1 MQVAVMTDFA
11 EAFLA
16 HPHMPAGVGLIALS
30 IFLFGLC
37 LRTVR
42 PAPQAAGQAGG
53 GSRPAS
59 AGGHLVASAG
69 AAETRPAKPKRRLG
83 AAKASGAALSPY
95 DQRGMDLTV
104 TKDGLELTLELPGLD
119 ENDLEIKVADGV
131 LTITGEIKVSLDR
144 KGRNHP
150 LVDRGKGA
158 FTRSIQLPAGV
169 RTERIRASLHQG
181 LLRVAIPKPTPPEPG
196 RVFVNGGPMRLTWT
210 PEAMEVTMDLP
221 GVQQED
227 IQVVVSQNVL
237 TVSGSASAAVEGN
250 GGPPI
255 AGDQARGEFSRSF
268 KLPWGVNAD
277 QISAL
282 VRMGVLKVTIPAPAR
297 YDFKK
302 IDVRR
307 AA

>member
-1 MQVAVMTDFA
+1 MTEFA
-11 EAFLA
+11 DTFLA
-16 HPHMPAGVGLIALS
+16 HPHLPAGLGLIALS

-37 LRTVR
+37 LRTLR
-42 PAPQAAGQAGG
+42 PAPRVAHPSGAAPL
-53 GSRPAS
+53 PAS
-59 AGGHLVASAG
+59 ARRDMSAR
-69 AAETRPAKPKRRLG
+69 ARSAETRPSKSSRRLS
-83 AAKASGAALSPY
+83 AAKAPGANGLPAAY

-131 LTITGEIKVSLDR
+131 LTIIGEIRVALDR

-181 LLRVAIPKPTPPEPG
+181 LLRVTIPKPTPPEPG
-196 RVFVNGGPMRLTWT
+196 RIFVNGGPMRLTWT

-227 IQVVVSQNVL
+227 IEVVVSQNVL
-237 TVSGSASAAVEGN
+237 TVSGSASGATEGN

-255 AGDQARGEFSRSF
+255 VGDQDRGGFSRSF

>member
-1 MQVAVMTDFA
+1 MTDFA
-11 EAFLA
+11 EALLA
-16 HPHMPAGVGLIALS
+16 HPHLPAGVGLIALS

-42 PAPQAAGQAGG
+42 LTPQVAGRSGT
-53 GSRPAS
+53 GSRPPS
-59 AGGHLVASAG
+59 AGGSLIASAG
-69 AAETRPAKPKRRLG
+69 AGAAEIRPAKSGRRQS
-83 AAKASGAALSPY
+83 AAKARGANGPLSAY

-237 TVSGSASAAVEGN
+237 TVSGSVSATIEGN

-255 AGDQARGEFSRSF
+255 AGDQARGGFSRSF